1 MGLFDSWNNRLE
13 EQRKNN
19 PDRLPTQ
26 GQLTLRILVGG
37 YLYYLIYQIYT
48 GGGLENTGWKLVI
61 IIGAMIL
68 FAGFGAYFLYNGIR
82 AIMNREYFDP
92 NAVPSDPEKADA
104 AEESAE
110 PEEEKEE

>member
-1 MGLFDSWNNRLE
+1 MGLLDSWKEKQE

-19 PDRLPTQ
+19 PDGLPTQ
-26 GQLTLRILVGG
+26 GQLTLRVLVGG

-48 GGGLENTGWKLVI
+48 GGGLENTGWKLAI

-82 AIMNREYFDP
+82 AIMNRDYYDP
-92 NAVPSDPEKADA
+92 NAVPSDPEKAGT
-104 AEESAE
+104 AEESPE
-110 PEEEKEE
+110 TEEENEK